1 MERKTIN
8 SDIERYKC
16 LTRFFQPSKRVFNPY
31 FKNLFNPYSYYDM
44 LREDVDG
51 CCEIAIRYDLVV
63 NDEKGL
69 LKGGRN
75 IYSDSTLY
83 ELRVARLFER
93 YFGKGCLCWDP
104 AGSAGSVGEFKLSIE
119 NKKGKKCSI
128 FVEVK
133 TIEKRE
139 LTEYGTLRSKEN
151 SIDNT
156 LRKAYTKIKNG
167 IDIPFLV
174 VLCHDHFSIHID
186 AFQIIRACFGRI
198 AFPEGSPE
206 VISRGFVSPDI
217 HTKLSAV
224 GLYYFYID
232 AENHEFKEYFGIFH
246 NDNANIQIDNCIFEN
261 KANKQFCISEWN
273 GEFD

>member
-1 MERKTIN
+1 MRRQTTN
-8 SDIERYKC
+8 SGIERYKY
-16 LTRFFQPSKRVFNPY
+16 LIRFFQTSKNVPNPY
-31 FKNLFNPYSYYDM
+31 FKNLFNHDSYYDI
-44 LREDVDG
+44 LREDIDG
-51 CCEIAIRYDLVV
+51 CCEIAVRYDLVE
-63 NDEKGL
+63 NEGKGL
-69 LKGGRN
+69 LQGGRN

-93 YFGKGCLCWDP
+93 YFGKGCLSWDP
-104 AGSAGSVGEFKLSIE
+104 PGSAHRVGEFKLSIE
-119 NKKGKKCSI
+119 NEKRKKCSI
-128 FVEVK
+128 FIEVK

-139 LTEYGTLRSKEN
+139 LTEFGTLRSKEN
-151 SIDNT
+151 SIENS
-156 LRKAYTKIKNG
+156 LRKAYEKIKNG

-174 VLCHDHFSIHID
+174 VLCHDHFNIHID

-261 KANKQFCISEWN
+261 RADKQFNLSKWN
-273 GEFD
+273 GSFS